1 MQVQFRD
8 ADRAETFGRL
18 AFAYCKIA
26 TVSLLLGKYALT
38 VAAGLIE
45 AFFILGWWQGK
56 RDTRCYLRYPLAAAG
71 FWISVVSL
79 WMVAEFVGLPGWL
92 AWIHR

>member
-1 MQVQFRD
+1 MG
-8 ADRAETFGRL
+8 APAKGEDRAETFGRL

-26 TVSLLLGKYALT
+26 TVSLLLGRFALP
-38 VAAGLIE
+38 VAAVLSAG
-45 AFFILGWWQGK
+45 FFVVAWWRGK

-71 FWISVVSL
+71 FWAVIVAIWL
-79 WMVAEFVGLPGWL
+79 VAEFIGLPWWL